1 MINFIISLFT
11 ILIQVFAGV
20 FSFLY
25 YRFYKEIAWLFIGI
39 AIFSMAVAGIMNLS
53 LYSAISLVPLI
64 IGTITS
70 IFFVL
75 AVLLGRRGLKENKK
89 TDVHLK
95 TLWEI
100 DRIMLT
106 SLTPKTVINSI
117 MSRIPEMIECDAL
130 ALYTLDN
137 ATQNYTVFA
146 NHNLNQDFHTHLL
159 SKENDFFWKIIDRR
173 KSDVLSK
180 LTADTNFGF
189 PAYLKKAGFTAC
201 AGVPLMLR
209 GLPVGC
215 LFVLSTNAKTYN
227 RKDLKFIEGI
237 GRQIVIAMERMEIF
251 ERIREQNVESV
262 LALVQAIEIRDPCT
276 RGHSQQVA
284 HLAVELYK
292 YMNSFE
298 KDQELLEYAGL
309 LHDVGK
315 IAVPESILN
324 KPAPLNQEEWLIM
337 KKHPI
342 QSAEIIKPIR
352 ALGKIV
358 PWVLY
363 HHERLDGSG
372 YPYGLKSNEIPLES
386 KVLAICDAF
395 SAMVGKRP
403 YRDAFT
409 IEQAID
415 ELKRFAGKQF
425 DPEIVKIFL
434 NFPEEKLMLKTPE
447 KPS

>member
-1 MINFIISLFT
+1 MIILVIIFFT
-11 ILIQVFAGV
+11 ILLQLLTGI
-20 FSFLY
+20 FSLLQY
-25 YRFYKEIAWLFIGI
+25 SYYKEIGWLFIALATFLIAGTGI
-39 AIFSMAVAGIMNLS
+39 VNLP
-53 LYSAISLVPLI
+53 LYPMVSI
-64 IGTITS
+64 INVFFGTITS
-70 IFFVL
+70 IFLFL
-75 AVLLGRRGLKENKK
+75 AVLFSRKVLKEYKK

-106 SLTPKTVINSI
+106 SLTPKTMINSI
-117 MSRIPEMIECDAL
+117 KARIPEMIDCDAL
-130 ALYTLDN
+130 AIYTLDKVSH
-137 ATQNYTVFA
+137 NYTVFA
-146 NHNLNQDFHTHLL
+146 NYNLTQDFHTHLL

-189 PAYLKKAGFTAC
+189 PAILKNSGFATC
-201 AGVPLMLR
+201 VGVPLILR

-215 LFVLSTNAKTYN
+215 LFVFSSRPYN
-227 RKDLKFIEGI
+227 KKEIKFVEGI

-251 ERIREQNVESV
+251 ERIKEQNVESV

-284 HLAVELYK
+284 HLAIELYK
-292 YMNSFE
+292 NITSS
-298 KDQELLEYAGL
+298 DTDLELIEYAGL

-315 IAVPESILN
+315 IAVPELILN

-337 KKHPI
+337 KRHPV
-342 QSAEIIKPIR
+342 QSAEIVEPIK

-358 PWVLY
+358 TWIRY

-372 YPYGLKSNEIPLES
+372 YPEGLKSGEIPLES

-403 YRDAFT
+403 YRNAFT

-415 ELKRFAGKQF
+415 EIKRFAGKQF
-425 DPEIVKIFL
+425 DPEVVKIFL
-434 NFPEEKLMLKTPE
+434 KLPEEKLRPKTPE
-447 KPS
+447 KSS

>member
-1 MINFIISLFT
+1 MMTIIFGFT
-11 ILIQVFAGV
+11 IIVQLITGV
-20 FSFLY
+20 LSFLH
-25 YRFYKEIAWLFIGI
+25 YKRSKQTIWLFIVIALFLMVCIGI
-39 AIFSMAVAGIMNLS
+39 VSLTALSTNSIIPVISGFFASVFFLLAILFARKFLM
-53 LYSAISLVPLI
+53 
-64 IGTITS
+64 
-70 IFFVL
+70 
-75 AVLLGRRGLKENKK
+75 EQEK
-89 TDVHLK
+89 TNAHLK

-117 MSRIPEMIECDAL
+117 KSRIPEIIDCDAL
-130 ALYTLDN
+130 AIYTLDK

-146 NHNLNQDFHTHLL
+146 NHNLNQDFHAHLL

-180 LTADTNFGF
+180 LTSDTNFGF
-189 PAYLKKAGFTAC
+189 PAFLNNAGFTAC

-215 LFVLSTNAKTYN
+215 LFVFSTKAKTYN
-227 RKDLKFIEGI
+227 REDLKFIEGI
-237 GRQIVIAMERMEIF
+237 GRQIVIVMERMEIF

-284 HLAVELYK
+284 RLAVELYK
-292 YMNSFE
+292 YMNSSE
-298 KDQELLEYAGL
+298 IDQELLKYAGL

-337 KKHPI
+337 KRHPI
-342 QSAEIIKPIR
+342 QSAEIVKPIK
-352 ALGKIV
+352 ALEKIV
-358 PWVLY
+358 TWIRY
-363 HHERLDGSG
+363 HHERMDGSG
-372 YPYGLKSNEIPLES
+372 YPQGLKSDEIPLES
-386 KVLAICDAF
+386 KVLAVCDAF

-415 ELKRFAGKQF
+415 EIKRFSGKQF
-425 DPEIVKIFL
+425 DPEVVKMFL
-434 NFPEEKLMLKTPE
+434 KLPEEKLKFVTPE